1 MKNDAQNELINNKL
15 SGWTEK
21 TGEVLFAQA
30 TQLARNG
37 MFIQAERAL
46 TLLST
51 YTPSSVKVYLLLGK
65 IYAQQKRYANAIT
78 QWQHVLEIEPNN
90 QEAEAAVK
98 KANQK
103 LRQIKSI

>member
-37 MFIQAERAL
+37 MYIQAERAL
-46 TLLST
+46 ALLLTHSP
-51 YTPSSVKVYLLLGK
+51 PSSKFHLLLGK
-65 IYAQQKRYANAIT
+65 IYAQQRRYNDAIT
-78 QWQHVLEIEPNN
+78 QWETVLTLEPNN
-90 QEAEAAVK
+90 NEATKAIVRAK
-98 KANQK
+98 KESQRA
-103 LRQIKSI
+103 KSV